1 MTFWNQRRLD
11 DARGFS
17 LPEMMIVV
25 GILAVVGGIAAGSM
39 LALVKDSRADSG
51 MVAAV
56 NALRLA
62 RDRAIGERRNVQVR
76 FIPPNQIQI
85 ARENIP
91 GPTTTV
97 LQDLFLE
104 DDLEFRLIA
113 GVPDTPDRFGLSGS
127 AVAFGPSAT
136 RVFTS
141 EGSFVD
147 STGDPLNGTLF
158 MAVNGQ
164 PTSVRAITILGS
176 TALIHPWSWNGK
188 AWSDK

>member
-1 MTFWNQRRLD
+1 MTFWNQRRLG

-25 GILAVVGGIAAGSM
+25 GILAVVGGIAAGSI
-39 LALVKDSRADSG
+39 LSLVKDARSDSG

-56 NALRLA
+56 NVLRLA
-62 RDRAIGERRNVQVR
+62 RDRAIGERRNFQVR
-76 FIPPNQIQI
+76 FISPNRIQI

-97 LQDLFLE
+97 VQDLYLE
-104 DDLEFRLIA
+104 DDLEFRIIA
-113 GVPDTPDRFGLSGS
+113 GVPDTPDMFGQSG
-127 AVAFGPSAT
+127 AVSFGPSAT

-147 STGDPLNGTLF
+147 ATGDPLNGTVFL
-158 MAVNGQ
+158 AVNGQ
-164 PTSVRAITILGS
+164 PMSQRAITILGS
-176 TALIHPWSWNGK
+176 TALIRPWAWNGK
-188 AWSDK
+188 RWGD

>member
-1 MTFWNQRRLD
+1 MTLWNQRRLR

-39 LALVKDSRADSG
+39 LSLVKDSRADGG

-56 NALRLA
+56 NVLRLA
-62 RDRAIGERRNVQVR
+62 RDRAIGERRNFQVR
-76 FIPPNQIQI
+76 FIAPNQIQI

-97 LQDLFLE
+97 VQDLFLE
-104 DDLEFRLIA
+104 DDLEFRLLA
-113 GVPDTPDRFGLSGS
+113 GVPDTPDRFGLGTSP
-127 AVAFGPSAT
+127 VAFGPSAT

-141 EGSFVD
+141 EGTFVD
-147 STGDPLNGTLF
+147 STGDPLNGTVF

-164 PTSVRAITILGS
+164 PTSARAITILGS
-176 TALIHPWSWNGK
+176 TALIHPWRWNGK
-188 AWSDK
+188 RWTD